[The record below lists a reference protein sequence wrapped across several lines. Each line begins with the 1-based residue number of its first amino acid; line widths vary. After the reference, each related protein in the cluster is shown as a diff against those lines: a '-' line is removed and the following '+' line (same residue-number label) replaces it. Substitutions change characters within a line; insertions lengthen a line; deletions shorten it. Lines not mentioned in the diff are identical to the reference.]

1 MVTVKNHLNGGK
13 MSEPK
18 YKFGI
23 EFYRLYDYWSFG
35 IIYEQEQIVIG
46 LIKWKLVI
54 GKIDDWSNN
63 ED

>member
-1 MVTVKNHLNGGK
+1 

-23 EFYRLYDYWSFG
+23 EFYRLQDYWSFG

-54 GKIDDWSNN
+54 GKVDDWSYF
-63 ED
+63 D